1 MPRSGVP
8 QNGRVIATTDP
19 LPGDEPRAAFAR
31 LSREGGGSGER
42 GPRYVRAPR
51 AHNRSCP
58 DMCPDPRCYL
68 CISHHET
75 SLTSAGHVSRSQM
88 RPRNNQVVRVELT
101 PPNLAPAFKFAESL
115 QQANITRRAHS
126 LGQQSTHA
134 SGALSI
140 ARAPAA
146 ANVQLSRA
154 HRTADC
160 AYRLGAADP
169 DARCLHGTP
178 HGACMGARNQR
189 FDARAHGRSLQSR
202 TEDTR

>member
-19 LPGDEPRAAFAR
+19 LPGGEPRAAFAR

-101 PPNLAPAFKFAESL
+101 PPKLAPAFKFAESL
-115 QQANITRRAHS
+115 QQANNATSPQPRPTVHACQRRAKHRPRTGS
-126 LGQQSTHA
+126 GQCAAEPCTSYSRLCLST
-134 SGALSI
+134 G
-140 ARAPAA
+140 
-146 ANVQLSRA
+146 
-154 HRTADC
+154 C
-160 AYRLGAADP
+160 G
-169 DARCLHGTP
+169 
-178 HGACMGARNQR
+178 
-189 FDARAHGRSLQSR
+189 
-202 TEDTR
+202 